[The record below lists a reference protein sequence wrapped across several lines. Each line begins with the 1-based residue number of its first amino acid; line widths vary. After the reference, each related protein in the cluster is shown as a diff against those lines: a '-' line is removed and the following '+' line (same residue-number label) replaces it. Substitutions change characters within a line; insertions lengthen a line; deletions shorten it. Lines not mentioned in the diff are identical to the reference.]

1 MYPPRD
7 IPGSGTSLS
16 VRLRGSELTSGSG
29 WVDGA
34 HLVPQKKVLRRHQPN
49 SFCSATDIVTVSQA
63 NGCHYQYNT
72 PPVATTPYIY
82 FGLDVCMSSQHIQQS
97 MDKDGRL
104 PILLVMRL
112 TGETKSLSPFAPV
125 NLVS

>member
-1 MYPPRD
+1 MYVV
-7 IPGSGTSLS
+7 S
-16 VRLRGSELTSGSG
+16 V
-29 WVDGA
+29 
-34 HLVPQKKVLRRHQPN
+34 P
-49 SFCSATDIVTVSQA
+49 QA

-97 MDKDGRL
+97 SSMDKYGGL

-112 TGETKSLSPFAPV
+112 TGGTKSLSPFAPE

>member
-1 MYPPRD
+1 M
-7 IPGSGTSLS
+7 
-16 VRLRGSELTSGSG
+16 SGSG

-34 HLVPQKKVLRRHQPN
+34 HLVDHKKKVLRRHRPN
-49 SFCSATDIVTVSQA
+49 SFYRATDVVTVPQA
-63 NGCHYQYNT
+63 NGCHNQYNT
-72 PPVATTPYIY
+72 PPLATTPYIY

-97 MDKDGRL
+97 MDKDGGL

-112 TGETKSLSPFAPV
+112 TRETKSLSPFAPV